1 MGGANTLS
9 ALGAAALLAAYAAVF
24 APGAASAGEFETN
37 KRRCV
42 DPLGDPVLRAGACT
56 WLLQS
61 GRIAEDNIPIALY
74 NRGIARSQT
83 GDYDRAIEDY
93 SGVLR
98 IRPDAYKALSNRG
111 GAWYKKGDYDRAIED
126 YTAVLGIAPD
136 DYQALTNRGVAW
148 ARKGAYDRAISD
160 YKAAL
165 RIKPDYAEGFN
176 SLAWLRATASE
187 ARVRDGPRAVTLAES
202 AVSLRDHA
210 QFRDTLAAAY
220 AEAGRFGDAVD
231 AQERAIA
238 MARAEGWSAED
249 LADAEDRLRL
259 YRQDRPYRATN
270 N

>member
-9 ALGAAALLAAYAAVF
+9 ALAAAALLAAAAF

-37 KRRCV
+37 VRRCAK
-42 DPLGDPVLRAGACT
+42 PLEHPDLSIGACT

-61 GRIAEDNIPIALY
+61 GRIAGENIPIALY
-74 NRGIARSQT
+74 NRGVARSET

-93 SGVLR
+93 TAALR

-126 YTAVLGIAPD
+126 YTAVLGIEPD

-148 ARKGAYDRAISD
+148 GRKGDYDRAISD
-160 YKAAL
+160 YTAAL
-165 RIKPDYAEGFN
+165 RIKPDYAEAFN
-176 SLAWLRATASE
+176 SLGWLRATAPE
-187 ARVRDGPRAVTLAES
+187 ARVRDGPRAITLADR
-202 AVSLRDHA
+202 AVSLRDDA
-210 QFRDTLAAAY
+210 QYRDTLAAAY

-231 AQERAIA
+231 AQERAVA

-249 LADAEDRLRL
+249 IADAEDRLRL
-259 YRQDRPYRATN
+259 YRQDRPYRATP
-270 N
+270 